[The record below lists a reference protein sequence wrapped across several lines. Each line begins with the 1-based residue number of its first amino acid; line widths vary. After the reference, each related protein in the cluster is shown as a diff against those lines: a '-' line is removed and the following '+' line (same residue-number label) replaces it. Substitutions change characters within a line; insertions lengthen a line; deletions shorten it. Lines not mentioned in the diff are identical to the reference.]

1 MQIRQL
7 LAVPHSQNA
16 DISFHLYE
24 IKTYY
29 TMFWLVSE
37 VLILHEKDRIF
48 VRETVLAYFD
58 NREKAI
64 KYIQLKRNHSY
75 LKPQDTEVLHYGV
88 LGND

>member
-1 MQIRQL
+1 MNIKQII
-7 LAVPHSQNA
+7 AIPHSQNS

-24 IKTYY
+24 INTYY
-29 TMFWLVSE
+29 SKFWLVSE
-37 VLILHEKDRIF
+37 VIILKEKDRIL
-48 VRETVLAYFD
+48 RETILAYFD

-75 LKPQDTEVLHYGV
+75 LKPQDTEVLPYGM

>member
-24 IKTYY
+24 IDTYY
-29 TMFWLVSE
+29 SKFWLVSE
-37 VLILHEKDRIF
+37 VLIINQKDRIF
-48 VRETVLAYFD
+48 VRETVMSYFD

-64 KYIQLKRNHSY
+64 AYIQLKRKHSY
-75 LKPQDTEVLHYGV
+75 MKTEEAQKLEYGV

>member
-7 LAVPHSQNA
+7 LAIPNSQNA

-29 TMFWLVSE
+29 TTFWLVSE

-64 KYIQLKRNHSY
+64 AYVQLKRKHSY
-75 LKPQDTEVLHYGV
+75 MKPESAKVLEYGV

>member
-29 TMFWLVSE
+29 TTFWLVSE

-64 KYIQLKRNHSY
+64 AYIQLKRRNSY
-75 LKPQDTEVLHYGV
+75 MKPENVEALHYGM
-88 LGND
+88 LGDD